1 VTKDEKT
8 RIIIDDPWEPRP
20 AQTPEQREASLRWFR
35 EKMPERP
42 GAKVYTAGPF
52 RVSIPS
58 RLHTDDLS
66 AKIVADGLG
75 FERLCL
81 PMEPDPEH
89 PMERRRQRRKPE
101 AVNVDF
107 RLLQWAE
114 RTSGVEMSIEQAA
127 ELAEQIRNISGSPT
141 SLTIPL
147 STYYQLRSPGS
158 RVGIDGNFSG
168 PTRKRHYTRRQRR
181 LRKTSP

>member
-89 PMERRRQRRKPE
+89 PMERRRQR
-101 AVNVDF
+101 
-107 RLLQWAE
+107 
-114 RTSGVEMSIEQAA
+114 QAA